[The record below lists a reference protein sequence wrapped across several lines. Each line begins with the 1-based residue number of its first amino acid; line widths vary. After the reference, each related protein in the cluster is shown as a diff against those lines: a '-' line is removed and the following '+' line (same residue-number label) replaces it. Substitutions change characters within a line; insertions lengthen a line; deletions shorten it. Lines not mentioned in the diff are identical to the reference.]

1 VPIYE
6 YECTKCGHQTE
17 ALQKFSDP
25 PLAECELCHGKLK
38 KFISHST
45 FHLKGSGWYVTDY
58 ASKSG
63 GNQGGNQGG
72 NEGTSAQSDKDST
85 PQSKGSTETSKKQ
98 ESTSKGSTEVSKK
111 KASSDK

>member
-1 VPIYE
+1 MPIYE

-25 PLAECELCHGKLK
+25 PLAECELCHGKLMK
-38 KFISHST
+38 LISHST

-63 GNQGGNQGG
+63 GNQGA
-72 NEGTSAQSDKDST
+72 SAQSDKDST
-85 PQSKGSTETSKKQ
+85 PQSTGSTETSKKQ
-98 ESTSKGSTEVSKK
+98 ESASKGSTEASKK
-111 KASSDK
+111 KASGDK